1 MTEYIYG
8 DILFIINFSMDF
20 VSLFICGKLM
30 RFRMNALRMALA
42 STIGGVYG
50 VASLFI
56 GAGAL
61 GTVLLDSL
69 VALSLCFVAH
79 YHGSIGRTV
88 FVTGI
93 FGAVSMFIGGA
104 MTALYS
110 KIGKYQYYV
119 SIGGSV
125 STVFGEIP
133 LWLFALLAAISAFI
147 TFFWQKAMQR
157 KNSAKTCRIRLTL
170 DGERYELDAFV
181 DSGNCAEEP
190 ITGKA
195 VVFISLE
202 SASAIKGESARLLFC
217 SAENVDAMEAMRIR
231 FIPVN
236 TVSGYSLIA
245 AIAPQKFEIE
255 LGGAFEEREAL
266 VACDIN
272 AKDYGGAGALVPSS
286 LV

>member
-20 VSLFICGKLM
+20 VALFICGKLM
-30 RFRMNALRMALA
+30 RFRMNAWRMALA
-42 STIGGVYG
+42 STMGGVYG
-50 VASLFI
+50 VAALFI
-56 GAGAL
+56 AVGATA
-61 GTVLLDSL
+61 TLLIDVL
-69 VALSLCFVAH
+69 VAASLCFVAH
-79 YHGSIGRTV
+79 YHGSVGRTL

-93 FGAVSMFIGGA
+93 FGAVSMLIGGA

-110 KIGKYQYYV
+110 RIGKYQYYV
-119 SIGGSV
+119 SIGGAV

-133 LWLFALLAAISAFI
+133 LWLFALLAAVSAFI
-147 TFFWQKAMQR
+147 TFFWQKALQ
-157 KNSAKTCRIRLTL
+157 KKQAAKTCRIRITL
-170 DGERYELDAFV
+170 DGEQYELYAFV

-195 VVFISLE
+195 VVFISLTI
-202 SASAIKGESARLLFC
+202 ASAMKGENAKLLFYN
-217 SAENVDAMEAMRIR
+217 AENVDVMAAMRIR

-245 AIAPQKFEIE
+245 AIAPQKFEVEIS
-255 LGGAFEEREAL
+255 GRFEEREAL

-272 AKDYGGAGALVPSS
+272 AKDYNGAGALVPSS
-286 LV
+286 LI